1 MKQRGKTR
9 ILIAD
14 DEPNI
19 RTLVSSMLGKDYA
32 VLEASDGEEALSIAR
47 RQKPDLVLMDVMMP
61 KVDGYAACSIIKA
74 ARTTKG
80 IPVVMLT
87 AISYELNKE
96 LAKKIGADGY
106 MTKPFSLQG
115 LLHTIKQ
122 FLKCPK

>member
-1 MKQRGKTR
+1 MR

-19 RTLVSSMLGKDYA
+19 RSLVSSMLGKDYV
-32 VLEASDGEEALSIAR
+32 VLEASDGEEALNIAR
-47 RQKPDLVLMDVMMP
+47 RQKPDLVLMDIMMP
-61 KVDGYAACSIIKA
+61 KVDGYSACSIIKTDQ
-74 ARTTKG
+74 TTKG

-87 AISYELNKE
+87 AIGYELNKE

-106 MTKPFSLQG
+106 ITKPFSLQG